1 MLYLYV
7 KIRKRHGSLHT
18 AFLFWLKANL
28 CVLVRCEALA
38 AVNGLTFGGLEGH
51 LAFLTAS
58 RTYCREHFSCAL
70 NSILSCSTAVL
81 ASLGLVLESLG
92 CIEFLLTC
100 GEHEIIATIFALQ
113 CLVLVHGF
121 SLPHLKWY
129 KNLPVTDSNRRLCKQ
144 RSPLS

>member
-1 MLYLYV
+1 MV
-7 KIRKRHGSLHT
+7 IRADFLSLKVI
-18 AFLFWLKANL
+18 LR
-28 CVLVRCEALA
+28 VLVCGEALA
-38 AVNGLTFGGLEGH
+38 AVNSLTFGGLEGH
-51 LAFLTAS
+51 LAFLATVCAN
-58 RTYCREHFSCAL
+58 CREHFSCAL
-70 NSILSCSTAVL
+70 SCVLSCGTAVL

-129 KNLPVTDSNRRLCKQ
+129 KNFARDGFQPT
-144 RSPLS
+144 PL

>member
-1 MLYLYV
+1 M
-7 KIRKRHGSLHT
+7 KNRHGQKSVPI
-18 AFLFWLKANL
+18 FLLLKANL
-28 CVLVRCEALA
+28 RVLVCGEALA

-51 LAFLTAS
+51 LAFLATVCAN
-58 RTYCREHFSCAL
+58 CREHFSCAL
-70 NSILSCSTAVL
+70 SCVLSCGTAVL

-129 KNLPVTDSNRRLCKQ
+129 KNILPVTDSNRRLCKQ